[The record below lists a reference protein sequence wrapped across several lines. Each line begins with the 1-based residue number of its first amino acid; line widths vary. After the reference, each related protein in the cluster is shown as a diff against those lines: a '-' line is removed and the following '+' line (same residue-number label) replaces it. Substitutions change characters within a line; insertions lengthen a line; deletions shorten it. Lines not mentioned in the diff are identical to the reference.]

1 MSQHIAIAIATPQV
15 LLSLNGNGRIA
26 GTIVMVLV
34 VDTGMDGVGRLIEDS
49 PSSDT
54 HMHD

>member
-1 MSQHIAIAIATPQV
+1 MV

-26 GTIVMVLV
+26 AGTTVMVLV
-34 VDTGMDGVGRLIEDS
+34 VDTGGDGVGRLIEDS

-54 HMHD
+54 HMHDWVFL